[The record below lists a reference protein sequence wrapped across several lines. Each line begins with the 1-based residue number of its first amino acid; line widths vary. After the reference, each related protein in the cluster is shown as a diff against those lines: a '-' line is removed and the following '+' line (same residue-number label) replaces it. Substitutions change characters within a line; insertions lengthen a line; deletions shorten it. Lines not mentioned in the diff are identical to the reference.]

1 MGNEC
6 TLVTGFPLVILGLIR
21 RLLCNIHAYIYVK
34 FDAFKY
40 DKATV
45 RVVANFSIV
54 QQRQVFHQS
63 TGTTDDC
70 SFFFVCGG
78 TIRRRHVRPLRN
90 IPILHVS
97 NERENDCGKSR
108 VGLTKEHRLCQS
120 IVKR

>member
-70 SFFFVCGG
+70 SFFFLCVGG
-78 TIRRRHVRPLRN
+78 
-90 IPILHVS
+90 
-97 NERENDCGKSR
+97 
-108 VGLTKEHRLCQS
+108 Q
-120 IVKR
+120 